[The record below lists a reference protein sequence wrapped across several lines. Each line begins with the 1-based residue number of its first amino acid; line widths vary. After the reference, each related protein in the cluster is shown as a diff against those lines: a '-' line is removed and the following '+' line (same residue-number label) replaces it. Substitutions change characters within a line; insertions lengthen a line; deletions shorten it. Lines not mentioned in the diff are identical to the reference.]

1 MSRRALVVTAA
12 ALVAAGCSPF
22 ASDDPTSAPTTSA
35 ASSSTPQ
42 DRLHQVYSRGE
53 LEAARPAPE
62 DLGQGWGPRGDATI
76 GEIDDVENVDP
87 PECAAMILRGP
98 AWREAQGSVAGR
110 TSENYTKGD
119 ELAFVELRSF
129 EQPFPSGPFD
139 EAGAAL
145 GRCATWTYDGA
156 DYETTPLTMETFG
169 DLSFAVRHHITGVS
183 GRPDSYIDTLRFSV
197 GHTYVVVAASSTD
210 PSTPDTEALRQGARS
225 ILTSLEETS

>member
-1 MSRRALVVTAA
+1 MARRALVLALA
-12 ALVAAGCSPF
+12 ALTVAGCSPF
-22 ASDDPTSAPTTSA
+22 AADDPTTTPSSPV
-35 ASSSTPQ
+35 SSSTPQ

-62 DLGQGWGPRGDATI
+62 DLGEGWGPRGDATI
-76 GEIDDVENVDP
+76 GEIDDVGSVDP

-98 AWREAQGSVAGR
+98 AWEEAQGSIAGR

-145 GRCATWTYDGA
+145 GSCATWTYDDT

-169 DLSFAVRHHITGVS
+169 DRSFAVRHHITGAS
-183 GRPDSYIDTLRFSV
+183 GRADSYIDTLRFSV
-197 GHTYVVVAASSTD
+197 GHTYVVVAASSSD